1 MEKTVAKKEN
11 KPKIGITIGDF
22 NGIGPEVI
30 IKVLSDIRITN
41 LCTPIVYGSGK
52 ILTKYKRLLE
62 LENFNYH
69 QYNPNSYLNEKKP
82 NVINCWHDNIEI
94 EPGRITQ
101 TAGISALKALEKSSE
116 DLESGFIDAVVTAP
130 ISKENIQSDEFKFP
144 GHTEY
149 YESKFGD
156 ENSKSLMMMV
166 SENLK
171 VAMVT
176 GHVPLSKV
184 KSLISKE
191 KLRQTLKILLKTLKT
206 DFGIQKP
213 KIAVLGLNPHAGE
226 NGLLGDHENQVITP
240 VISDFKNRGNLVY
253 GPFSADGF
261 FGAMSFKKYD
271 AVLAMYHDQGLL
283 PFKILAFDEGVNYT
297 AGLKV
302 VRTSPDHGTAYN
314 IAGKNLAN
322 PNSIREAIYLACDIV
337 KARENKVE
345 SGIRVNKEIKERD
358 KDKDMEKKVAE

>member
-30 IKVLSDIRITN
+30 IKVLSDARIN
-41 LCTPIVYGSGK
+41 SLCTPIVYGSGK

-62 LENFNYH
+62 IEDFNYH
-69 QYNPNSYLNEKKP
+69 QYNPNSYINEKKT
-82 NVINCWHDNIEI
+82 NVINCWHDNLEI

-101 TAGISALKALEKSSE
+101 TAGISALKALEKSTE

-130 ISKENIQSDEFKFP
+130 ISKENIQSDEFRFP

-149 YESKFGD
+149 YESKFGGD
-156 ENSKSLMMMV
+156 GKSLMMMV
-166 SENLK
+166 SKDLK

-184 KSLISKE
+184 KALISKE
-191 KLRQTLKILLKTLKT
+191 RLKQKLKILLKTLT
-206 DFGIQKP
+206 EDFGIQKP
-213 KIAVLGLNPHAGE
+213 RIAVLGLNPHAGE
-226 NGLLGDHENQVITP
+226 NGLLGELENQIIAP
-240 VISDFKNRGNLVY
+240 VISDFKNRGSLVY

-261 FGAMSFKKYD
+261 FGALSFKKYD
-271 AVLAMYHDQGLL
+271 AVLAMYHDQGLI

-297 AGLKV
+297 AGLSV

-314 IAGKNLAN
+314 IAGKNQAN
-322 PNSIREAIYLACDIV
+322 ATSIREAIYLACDVV
-337 KARENKVE
+337 KARKNKVE
-345 SGIRVNKEIKERD
+345 SKIRVNN
-358 KDKDMEKKVAE
+358 EKKVVE